1 MEIANI
7 GNNAGKIWNTLD
19 EKGDLKISN
28 LKKIT
33 KFDIKDVYLALGW
46 LSREGKLEFFE
57 TDNELAV
64 RLKG

>member
-7 GNNAGKIWNTLD
+7 GNNAGKLWKILD

-33 KFDIKDVYLALGW
+33 KMDIKDVYLALGW

-64 RLKG
+64 RLKD